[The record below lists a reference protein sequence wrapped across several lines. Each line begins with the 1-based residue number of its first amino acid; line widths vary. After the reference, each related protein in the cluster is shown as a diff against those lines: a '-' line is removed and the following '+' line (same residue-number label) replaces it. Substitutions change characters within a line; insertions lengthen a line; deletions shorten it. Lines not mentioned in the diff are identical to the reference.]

1 SDSYEHLTRDNYPR
15 RPDKIVVARPEKIV
29 DVNHG
34 GAGSEHVQTARRLQ
48 QRAARESHDETDSIG
63 PAFDL

>member
-29 DVNHG
+29 DVNQMVFRCLF
-34 GAGSEHVQTARRLQ
+34 HV
-48 QRAARESHDETDSIG
+48 G
-63 PAFDL
+63 